1 MEIYMSNI
9 LIDFT
14 EELFSELRIPIHE
27 VSLPPQWDDQFDLGL
42 RKTLTGKSDFL
53 LQETFLDFNSLY
65 GDKTKI
71 IFGEDLFTCNY
82 LLLPLDQGKI
92 LMAGPFLCEPPTVE
106 FIMNLCE
113 QLKISGKYH
122 TYVKQYFSTL
132 PKVQSKVTLATYI
145 KCLANRIFGA
155 DSYEILYL
163 KNQNTFDFHFDDVME
178 PEPSANTIK
187 SMESR
192 YENEEEL
199 MECISRGD
207 YEAAEQH
214 LYRPAYLSD
223 LEQRVPDTLR
233 DQKNY
238 LIIGNTLFRKA
249 AQRGKV
255 HPIYLDDLSS
265 KMAAK
270 IENLTS
276 LSQVDPLRREMV
288 RKYCFLVKTYST
300 KGFSPIIQK
309 VLNYIAL
316 NLASDLT
323 LKHLSSIFSLNSSY
337 LSAMFKKETGSTLT
351 AYVNNKRIDR
361 AVYLL
366 NTQVDSIQDIAI
378 MCGIPDLTYFTKLFK
393 KAKGMTPT
401 KYREL
406 ITRKAE
412 NPEDPSSHLGSQTP
426 PL

>member
-1 MEIYMSNI
+1 MENI

-14 EELFSELRIPIHE
+14 EELFSELRIPCHIL
-27 VSLPPQWDDQFDLGL
+27 SLPFQWDDQFDLGL

-53 LQETFLDFNSLY
+53 AQETFVDFDSLW
-65 GDKTKI
+65 GDKTTI
-71 IFGEDLFTCNY
+71 LFGEDLFTCTY
-82 LLLPLDQGKI
+82 LLFPLDKNRL
-92 LMAGPFLCEPPTVE
+92 LMGGPFLYEAYTVE
-106 FIMNLCE
+106 EIMALCE
-113 QLKISGKYH
+113 KLKISGKYH
-122 TYVKQYFSTL
+122 TYIKQYFATL
-132 PKVQSKVTLATYI
+132 PKLQSKTFLGFYI
-145 KCLANRIFGA
+145 KCLGNRIFGPGRF
-155 DSYEILYL
+155 EM
-163 KNQNTFDFHFDDVME
+163 KFQRNQSSFDFHFNDVME
-178 PEPSANTIK
+178 PEPSPNTIR
-187 SMESR
+187 SMENR
-192 YENEEEL
+192 YENEEAL
-199 MECISRGD
+199 MECIARGD
-207 YEAAEQH
+207 YEAAEAH
-214 LYRPAYLSD
+214 LYQPAFLSD
-223 LEQRVPDTLR
+223 LEQRLPDTLR

-265 KMAAK
+265 KLAAK
-270 IENLTS
+270 IENITS
-276 LSQVDPLRREMV
+276 LSQVDALRREMV

-337 LSAMFKKETGSTLT
+337 LSAMFKKETGTTLT
-351 AYVNNKRIDR
+351 AYVNSKRIDR

-378 MCGIPDLTYFTKLFK
+378 LCGIPDLTYFTKLFK

-406 ITRKAE
+406 ITRKT
-412 NPEDPSSHLGSQTP
+412 DDRKDSSLPHSQTP
-426 PL
+426 PQ

>member
-1 MEIYMSNI
+1 MDNA

-14 EELFSELRIPIHE
+14 RKLFSELRIPTHT
-27 VSLPPQWDDQFDLGL
+27 VSLPFQWDDQFDLGL
-42 RKTLTGKSDFL
+42 RKTLVKNPGSIFKD
-53 LQETFLDFNSLY
+53 TFVDFNSLY
-65 GDKTKI
+65 KDTVDL
-71 IFGEDLFTCNY
+71 IFGEDLFGCYY
-82 LLLPLDQGKI
+82 LMAPIDSSQLFL
-92 LMAGPFLCEPPTVE
+92 AGPFVFDPPVVNDILDLCER
-106 FIMNLCE
+106 
-113 QLKISGKYH
+113 LKISGKYH
-122 TYVKQYFSTL
+122 TYIKQYFATL
-132 PKVQSKVTLATYI
+132 PKVPSKGFLASYI
-145 KCLANRIFGA
+145 KCLA
-155 DSYEILYL
+155 DEIYGPEHYQIRYL
-163 KNQNTFDFHFDDVME
+163 KNQNSFDFHFDETLE
-178 PEPSANTIK
+178 PEPSIDTIK
-187 SMESR
+187 SMENR
-192 YENEEEL
+192 YDCEEQL

-207 YEAAEQH
+207 YEAAEKL

-223 LEQRVPDTLR
+223 LEQRLPDTIR

-238 LIIGNTLFRKA
+238 LIIANTLFRKA

-270 IENLTS
+270 IENITS

-288 RKYCFLVKTYST
+288 RKYCFLVKSYST

-323 LKHLSSIFSLNSSY
+323 LKNLSSIFSLNSSY
-337 LSAMFKKETGSTLT
+337 LSAMFKKETGTTLT
-351 AYVNNKRIDR
+351 AYVNSKRIDR

-366 NTQVDSIQDIAI
+366 NTHVDSIQDIAI
-378 MCGIPDLTYFTKLFK
+378 LCGIPDLTYFTKLFK

-406 ITRKAE
+406 ITRKSQDIGE
-412 NPEDPSSHLGSQTP
+412 QLNNTSHLP

>member
-1 MEIYMSNI
+1 MSNI

-14 EELFSELRIPIHE
+14 QELFSEMRLSSHTI
-27 VSLPPQWDDQFDLGL
+27 SLPLEWDDQFDLGL
-42 RKTLTGKSDFL
+42 RRTLTGKSDFL
-53 LQETFLDFNSLY
+53 PQETLVDFGSLY
-65 GDKTKI
+65 GSDKVKI
-71 IFGEDLFTCNY
+71 VFGEDLFTCNY
-82 LLLPLDQGKI
+82 LLLPLDPQRI
-92 LMAGPFLCEPPTVE
+92 LLTGPFLFEPLSVE
-106 FIMNLCE
+106 SIMNLCRR
-113 QLKISGKYH
+113 LNISGKYH
-122 TYVKQYFSTL
+122 TYVKQYFATL
-132 PKVQSKVTLATYI
+132 PKIQNRVALSNYI
-145 KCLANRIFGA
+145 KCLGNRLFGPGA
-155 DSYEILYL
+155 FEILHM
-163 KNQNTFDFHFDDVME
+163 KNHNDFDFHFSDVIE
-178 PEPSANTIK
+178 PEPSASTIK
-187 SMESR
+187 SMETR
-192 YENEEEL
+192 YDNEEAL
-199 MECISRGD
+199 MECIASGD
-207 YEAAEQH
+207 YEGAEQH
-214 LYRPAYLSD
+214 LYHPAFLSD
-223 LEQRVPDTLR
+223 LEQRLPDTLR

-238 LIIGNTLFRKA
+238 LVIANTLFRKA

-270 IENLTS
+270 IENMTS
-276 LSQVDPLRREMV
+276 LSQVDALRREMV

-351 AYVNNKRIDR
+351 SYVNSKRIDR

-378 MCGIPDLTYFTKLFK
+378 LCGIPDLTYFTKLFK

-406 ITRKAE
+406 ITRKT
-412 NPEDPSSHLGSQTP
+412 EDPGNQPSPPAPRTPSS
-426 PL
+426 

>member
-1 MEIYMSNI
+1 MSNV

-14 EELFSELRIPIHE
+14 EELFSELRIPLYE
-27 VSLPPQWDDQFDLGL
+27 VSLPLKWDDRFDLGL
-42 RKTLTGKSDFL
+42 RKTLTGESDSL
-53 LQETFLDFNSLY
+53 LQKNFLDFDPLFKGKKN
-65 GDKTKI
+65 I
-71 IFGEDLFTCNY
+71 IFGEDLFACNY
-82 LLLPLDQGKI
+82 LLFPLEQKRI
-92 LMAGPFLCEPPTVE
+92 LLAGPFLFEVPTVDT
-106 FIMNLCE
+106 IMKLC
-113 QLKISGKYH
+113 QRLKISDKYH
-122 TYVKQYFSTL
+122 TYVKQYFATL
-132 PKVQSKVTLATYI
+132 PKLHSKVTLGTYI
-145 KCLANRIFGA
+145 KCLANRIFGPDA
-155 DSYEILYL
+155 YEILYL
-163 KNQNTFDFHFDDVME
+163 KNQNTFEFHFDDILE
-178 PEPSANTIK
+178 PEPSANTVK
-187 SMESR
+187 SMENR

-199 MECISRGD
+199 MECIARGD
-207 YEAAEQH
+207 CEAAEQH
-214 LYRPAYLSD
+214 LNRPAYLSD
-223 LEQRVPDTLR
+223 LEQRIPDTLR
-233 DQKNY
+233 NQKNY

-270 IENLTS
+270 IENITS

-323 LKHLSSIFSLNSSY
+323 LKHLSSVFSLNGSY
-337 LSAMFKKETGSTLT
+337 LSSMFKKETGITLT
-351 AYVNNKRIDR
+351 AYVNGKRIDR

-406 ITRKAE
+406 ITR
-412 NPEDPSSHLGSQTP
+412 NPDNAGEYSSQTGSP
-426 PL
+426 TSPI